1 MLICLLEQV
10 PVQLSKIIIVF
21 VMVKAF
27 VAFLATFLVNF
38 WPSVHI

>member
-10 PVQLSKIIIVF
+10 PVHHSKIIIVF
-21 VMVKAF
+21 VMAKVF

-38 WPSVHI
+38 LPSVHI